1 MFAQV
6 SALLAIYF
14 VLWWIVLFATLPFGV
29 RNSVEAGEE
38 AGEAVPGAK
47 AIVCA
52 ETGKRFEK
60 GKETK

>member
-29 RNSVEAGEE
+29 RNTAEAVEE
-38 AGEAVPGAK
+38 AGEFVDVVTKLEQQRHDSATLRLPG
-47 AIVCA
+47 I
-52 ETGKRFEK
+52 
-60 GKETK
+60 